1 LWDKLINK
9 FRRRKAGFEI
19 ARLMLESGMRIGAD
33 GHYYIGDI
41 RVADSAISDALKI
54 NRQIVRDTA
63 EFILEDVEI
72 GQVFTKLKPSGS
84 NLVEAASVLGLR
96 ALVIEANPN
105 NIGVVSAV
113 MKVFGDLGIMVH
125 QAIVDDVELYP
136 EPRITILYKG
146 GHDEELIKKLS
157 ATGIV
162 RSINIKNDGD
172 RNG

>member
-1 LWDKLINK
+1 LWNKLIDK
-9 FRRRKAGFEI
+9 FKRRKAGFEI
-19 ARLMLESGMRIGAD
+19 ARLMLESGMKVESD
-33 GHYYIGDI
+33 GHYYIGNI
-41 RVADSAISDALKI
+41 KITDSAISDALQI

-63 EFILEDVEI
+63 EFILQDVEI
-72 GQVFTKLKPSGS
+72 GQVFTRLRPSGS
-84 NLVEAASVLGLR
+84 NLVEVASILGLH

-105 NIGVVSAV
+105 DVGVVSAV

-136 EPRITILYKG
+136 EPRITIIYKG

-162 RSINIKNDGD
+162 KSINIKSGSD
-172 RNG
+172 

>member
-1 LWDKLINK
+1 
-9 FRRRKAGFEI
+9 
-19 ARLMLESGMRIGAD
+19 
-33 GHYYIGDI
+33 
-41 RVADSAISDALKI
+41 
-54 NRQIVRDTA
+54 
-63 EFILEDVEI
+63 
-72 GQVFTKLKPSGS
+72 
-84 NLVEAASVLGLR
+84 GLH

-105 NIGVVSAV
+105 DVGVVSAV

-162 RSINIKNDGD
+162 KSINIKSGSD
-172 RNG
+172 